1 MANLMDYLRWRGD
14 LPFSASPLGEVDN
27 LIFSKMTFIDLQ
39 HVLPPYGS
47 GGTMTIGEAARQYA
61 VRVGA
66 QQPNLGLLVPKE
78 IHDMFLLMG
87 QCNRFRHLLLSDYI
101 NQVQTDEQVQFAAV
115 TVFLSTEDMYIAFR
129 GTDDTIVGWK
139 ENFNMSHVAAVPA
152 QLRAVEYVNAVMA
165 RCPHRRVYI
174 GGHSKGGNLAIY
186 SAVHCKEEYK
196 DRIVQVFNNDGP
208 GFRHEMVESAAFL
221 QMQDRITTLI
231 PQSSVVGRLLEHND
245 RYRVVKSNATGLW
258 QHNGFTWEVLGDR
271 FVPEE
276 ELTKES
282 RRIEQSIKAWIY
294 SMSDESREAFVDA
307 LYRFLTANN
316 AATLTELT
324 ADRTWLLKLMKESD
338 AETRKT
344 LFGGL
349 AQLTGEA
356 GKLWMETVLP
366 FLRGKITSP
375 TTTGTGS
382 GVKDKDNKGE

>member
-1 MANLMDYLRWRGD
+1 MANLMDYIRWRGD
-14 LPFSASPLGEVDN
+14 LTFAASPVCEVDN

-39 HVLPPYGS
+39 NILPTYGS
-47 GGTMTIGEAARQYA
+47 GGTMAIGEAVRLYAAACEQAR
-61 VRVGA
+61 
-66 QQPNLGLLVPKE
+66 PDMGLLVPAE

-87 QCNRFRHLLLSDYI
+87 QSDRFRHLLLSDYI
-101 NQVQTDEQVQFAAV
+101 NQIEIEAQVQFAAV
-115 TVFLSTEDMYIAFR
+115 TVFLNTDEMYIAFR

-139 ENFNMSHVAAVPA
+139 ENFNMSHVDAVPA

-186 SAVHCKEEYK
+186 AAVNCREEYK

-208 GFRHEMVESAAFL
+208 GFGHEMIESAAFL
-221 QMQDRITTLI
+221 QMQDRITTLV
-231 PQSSVVGRLLEHND
+231 PQGSVVGRLLEHND
-245 RYRVVKSNATGLW
+245 NYRVVKSGATGLW

-271 FVPEE
+271 FVPENN
-276 ELTKES
+276 LTKES
-282 RRIEQSIKAWIY
+282 RMIEQSIKSWVN
-294 SMSDESREAFVDA
+294 SMSNEAREAFVNA
-307 LYRFLTANN
+307 LYRFLTATN

-324 ADRTWLLKLMKESD
+324 ADRAWLLKLMKASD

-349 AQLTGEA
+349 TQLTGEA
-356 GKLWMETVLP
+356 SKLWMETILP

-375 TTTGTGS
+375 TAQNNDL
-382 GVKDKDNKGE
+382 KDQGKQGE